1 MKLLGSTEKRIVRDK
16 YGERVFHLEITEKYY
31 SPSSFIFLKP
41 FNSDF
46 SYIELWFIDLN
57 SKPLD
62 IAVSIN
68 ELYSVNN
75 IAILNMRLTSS
86 LVKRYLIA

>member
-1 MKLLGSTEKRIVRDK
+1 MKLLGSTQNKIVRDK
-16 YGERVFHLEITEKYY
+16 YGECLFHLEITEKYY

-41 FNSDF
+41 FNLEF
-46 SYIELWFIDLN
+46 SYIELWFTDLN

-68 ELYSVNN
+68 VTLFS
-75 IAILNMRLTSS
+75 
-86 LVKRYLIA
+86 K